1 VNNNVLIVHS
11 GDWIGIARLPA
22 VLRAGGAR
30 VTVMAPPGTH
40 LIATRHADEKI
51 AVPAALDELVEALRV
66 HLRERCYR
74 WVIVADDPLLNALA
88 ERSPDEPWIADIL
101 PLPDPSSLE
110 MLASK
115 IAFLDRCRAAGLPI
129 AASENVATAEGAL
142 LAAATIGY
150 PVMLKLAT
158 GSGGKGVKRIDTA
171 VEMRRA
177 FDAFAAGRL
186 ITVERFVEGRIC
198 GCETLFDHGRPVC
211 WSPFF
216 KFRCY
221 PQFGPSAV
229 RMLYAHPQL
238 PNIVQKL
245 GALTRFHGFATFCFI
260 HDETRDELILLE
272 LNFRPG
278 TGMHL
283 RGPVYTMFAAGVAA
297 VLDGRLST
305 GRETHGLH
313 GHIVS
318 LFPQDFE
325 RVLAEK
331 DYRYLLWSVLRG
343 TFLSDIPFTDPTLL
357 FCQLQA
363 LAREWLPEPL
373 RTVARV
379 VKHGMIRIF
388 SHVAVGQAD

>member
-1 VNNNVLIVHS
+1 MNNNVLIVHS
-11 GDWIGIARLPA
+11 ADWLGIARLPA
-22 VLRAGGAR
+22 VLRAGGAS
-30 VTVMAPPGTH
+30 VTVMAPTGSH
-40 LIATRHADEKI
+40 LLATRHANEKI
-51 AVPAALDELVEALRV
+51 AVPAALDELVAALRL
-66 HLRERCYR
+66 HLREHTYQ
-74 WVIVADDPLLNALA
+74 WVIIADDPLLNALA
-88 ERSPDEPWIADIL
+88 ERLPDEPWIADIL

-115 IAFLDRCRAAGLPI
+115 IAFLDRCRAAGLPM
-129 AASENVATAEGAL
+129 AASKNVATAEDAL
-142 LAAATIGY
+142 HAAATIGY
-150 PVMLKLAT
+150 PVMLKLST

-171 VEMRRA
+171 DEMGRA
-177 FDAFAAGRL
+177 FEAFAAGRL

-238 PNIVQKL
+238 PEIVQKL
-245 GALTRFHGFATFCFI
+245 GALTKFHGFATFCFI

-278 TGMHL
+278 TGMHI
-283 RGPVYTMFAAGVAA
+283 RGAVHAMFAAGITA
-297 VLDGRLST
+297 VLRGRPST
-305 GRETHGLH
+305 GRETHGMH

-331 DYRYLLWSVLRG
+331 DYRYLLGSVLRG
-343 TFLSDIPFTDPTLL
+343 TFLSDIPFTDPILL
-357 FCQLQA
+357 SCQLQS

-373 RTVARV
+373 RTAARV
-379 VKHGMIRIF
+379 VKHGMNRVF
-388 SHVAVGQAD
+388 TRQVVAPR